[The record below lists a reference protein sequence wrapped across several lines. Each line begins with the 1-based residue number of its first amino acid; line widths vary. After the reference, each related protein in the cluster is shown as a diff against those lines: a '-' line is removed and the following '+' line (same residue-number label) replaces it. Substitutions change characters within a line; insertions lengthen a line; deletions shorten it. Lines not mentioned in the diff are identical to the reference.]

1 MSFHHGRL
9 AAVIISTSGKLAV
22 SFGGVV
28 SPGGWRGPRRGRRH
42 RVLVVTGVDIVKKSA
57 FIVISLLA
65 LTGSPVVAGTS
76 AQVEYGTV
84 QESRLLTQEAPR
96 QGTTRP
102 LRTIGAA
109 ALGAAVGSQFG
120 GGSGQTVATTVG
132 AVAGAEVSR
141 RRQGNQQSEQGRQ
154 TVELLIKTE
163 AGKLLN
169 VVQEQDPALTFAKG
183 DRVRILTTGV
193 DTRVDKSV

>member
-1 MSFHHGRL
+1 MKKIAFM
-9 AAVIISTSGKLAV
+9 
-22 SFGGVV
+22 
-28 SPGGWRGPRRGRRH
+28 
-42 RVLVVTGVDIVKKSA
+42 VT
-57 FIVISLLA
+57 SLLILMGTPA
-65 LTGSPVVAGTS
+65 LAGTS

-84 QESRLLTQEAPR
+84 QESHILTQEAAPQ
-96 QGTTRP
+96 QGGTRP

-132 AVAGAEVSR
+132 AVAGAEASR
-141 RRQGNQQSEQGRQ
+141 RRQGNQQSVQGKQ

-169 VVQEQDPALTFAKG
+169 VKQDQDPALTFNKG
-183 DRVRILTTGV
+183 DKVRILTTGT

>member
-1 MSFHHGRL
+1 MKKIASM
-9 AAVIISTSGKLAV
+9 
-22 SFGGVV
+22 
-28 SPGGWRGPRRGRRH
+28 
-42 RVLVVTGVDIVKKSA
+42 VT
-57 FIVISLLA
+57 SLLILMGTPA
-65 LTGSPVVAGTS
+65 LAGTS

-84 QESRLLTQEAPR
+84 QESHILTQEAAPQ
-96 QGTTRP
+96 QGGARP

-132 AVAGAEVSR
+132 AVAGAEASR
-141 RRQGNQQSEQGRQ
+141 RRQGNQQSVQGKQ
-154 TVELLIKTE
+154 MVELLIKTE

-169 VVQEQDPALTFAKG
+169 VKQDQDPALTFNKG
-183 DRVRILTTGV
+183 DKVRILTTGT

>member
-1 MSFHHGRL
+1 MKKIASM
-9 AAVIISTSGKLAV
+9 
-22 SFGGVV
+22 
-28 SPGGWRGPRRGRRH
+28 
-42 RVLVVTGVDIVKKSA
+42 VT
-57 FIVISLLA
+57 SLLILMGTPA
-65 LTGSPVVAGTS
+65 LAGTS

-84 QESRLLTQEAPR
+84 QESHILTQEAAPQ
-96 QGTTRP
+96 QGGARP

-132 AVAGAEVSR
+132 AVAGAEASR
-141 RRQGNQQSEQGRQ
+141 RRQGNQQSVQGKQ
-154 TVELLIKTE
+154 TVKLLIKTE

-169 VVQEQDPALTFAKG
+169 VKQDQDPALTFNKG
-183 DRVRILTTGV
+183 DKVRILTTGT

>member
-1 MSFHHGRL
+1 MG
-9 AAVIISTSGKLAV
+9 
-22 SFGGVV
+22 
-28 SPGGWRGPRRGRRH
+28 
-42 RVLVVTGVDIVKKSA
+42 
-57 FIVISLLA
+57 
-65 LTGSPVVAGTS
+65 
-76 AQVEYGTV
+76 
-84 QESRLLTQEAPR
+84 
-96 QGTTRP
+96 RP
-102 LRTIGAA
+102 LKSVFKKEHRDDITNRSANP
-109 ALGAAVGSQFG
+109 VFSE
-120 GGSGQTVATTVG
+120 VAEVFLSRRRFLQMG

-183 DRVRILTTGV
+183 DRVRILTTGA

>member
-1 MSFHHGRL
+1 NFAG
-9 AAVIISTSGKLAV
+9 I
-22 SFGGVV
+22 
-28 SPGGWRGPRRGRRH
+28 RR
-42 RVLVVTGVDIVKKSA
+42 
-57 FIVISLLA
+57 
-65 LTGSPVVAGTS
+65 
-76 AQVEYGTV
+76 
-84 QESRLLTQEAPR
+84 
-96 QGTTRP
+96 
-102 LRTIGAA
+102 
-109 ALGAAVGSQFG
+109 AAVGSQFG

-141 RRQGNQQSEQGRQ
+141 RRQGNQQSGQGRQ

-183 DRVRILTTGV
+183 DRVRILTTGA

>member
-1 MSFHHGRL
+1 MKKIASM
-9 AAVIISTSGKLAV
+9 
-22 SFGGVV
+22 
-28 SPGGWRGPRRGRRH
+28 
-42 RVLVVTGVDIVKKSA
+42 VT
-57 FIVISLLA
+57 SLLILMGTPA
-65 LTGSPVVAGTS
+65 LAGTS

-84 QESRLLTQEAPR
+84 QESHILTQEAAPQ
-96 QGTTRP
+96 QGGARP

-132 AVAGAEVSR
+132 AVAGGEASR
-141 RRQGNQQSEQGRQ
+141 RRQGNQQSVQGKQ

-169 VVQEQDPALTFAKG
+169 VKQDQDPALTFNKG
-183 DRVRILTTGV
+183 DKVRILTTGT

>member
-1 MSFHHGRL
+1 MKKIASM
-9 AAVIISTSGKLAV
+9 
-22 SFGGVV
+22 
-28 SPGGWRGPRRGRRH
+28 
-42 RVLVVTGVDIVKKSA
+42 VT
-57 FIVISLLA
+57 SLLILMGTPA
-65 LTGSPVVAGTS
+65 LAGTS

-84 QESRLLTQEAPR
+84 QESHILTQEAAPQ
-96 QGTTRP
+96 QGGARP

-132 AVAGAEVSR
+132 AVAGAEASR
-141 RRQGNQQSEQGRQ
+141 RRQGNQQSVQGKQ

-169 VVQEQDPALTFAKG
+169 VKQDQDPALTFAKG
-183 DRVRILTTGV
+183 DRVRILTTGA
-193 DTRVDKSV
+193 DTRVDKSL

>member
-1 MSFHHGRL
+1 MKKIASM
-9 AAVIISTSGKLAV
+9 
-22 SFGGVV
+22 
-28 SPGGWRGPRRGRRH
+28 
-42 RVLVVTGVDIVKKSA
+42 VT
-57 FIVISLLA
+57 SLLILMGTPA
-65 LTGSPVVAGTS
+65 LAGTS

-84 QESRLLTQEAPR
+84 QESHILTQEAAPQ
-96 QGTTRP
+96 QGGARP

-132 AVAGAEVSR
+132 AVAGAEASR
-141 RRQGNQQSEQGRQ
+141 RRQGNQQSVQGKQR
-154 TVELLIKTE
+154 VELLIKTE

-169 VVQEQDPALTFAKG
+169 VKQDQDPALTFNKG
-183 DRVRILTTGV
+183 DKVRILTTGT

>member
-1 MSFHHGRL
+1 MKKIASM
-9 AAVIISTSGKLAV
+9 
-22 SFGGVV
+22 
-28 SPGGWRGPRRGRRH
+28 
-42 RVLVVTGVDIVKKSA
+42 VT
-57 FIVISLLA
+57 SLLILMGTPA
-65 LTGSPVVAGTS
+65 LAGTS

-84 QESRLLTQEAPR
+84 QESHLLTQEAAPQ
-96 QGTTRP
+96 QGGARP

-132 AVAGAEVSR
+132 AVAGAEASR
-141 RRQGNQQSEQGRQ
+141 RRQGNQQSVQGKQ
-154 TVELLIKTE
+154 MVELLIKTE

-169 VVQEQDPALTFAKG
+169 VKQDPDPALTFNKG
-183 DRVRILTTGV
+183 DKVRILTTGT

>member
-1 MSFHHGRL
+1 MKKIASM
-9 AAVIISTSGKLAV
+9 
-22 SFGGVV
+22 
-28 SPGGWRGPRRGRRH
+28 
-42 RVLVVTGVDIVKKSA
+42 VT
-57 FIVISLLA
+57 SLLILMGTPA
-65 LTGSPVVAGTS
+65 LAGTS

-84 QESRLLTQEAPR
+84 QESHILTQEAAPQ
-96 QGTTRP
+96 QGGARP

-132 AVAGAEVSR
+132 AVAGVEASR
-141 RRQGNQQSEQGRQ
+141 RRQGNQQSVQGKQ

-169 VVQEQDPALTFAKG
+169 VKQDQDPALTFNKG
-183 DRVRILTTGV
+183 DKVRILTTGT

>member
-1 MSFHHGRL
+1 MKKIASM
-9 AAVIISTSGKLAV
+9 
-22 SFGGVV
+22 
-28 SPGGWRGPRRGRRH
+28 
-42 RVLVVTGVDIVKKSA
+42 VT
-57 FIVISLLA
+57 SLLILMGTPA
-65 LTGSPVVAGTS
+65 LAGTS
-76 AQVEYGTV
+76 VQVEYGTV
-84 QESRLLTQEAPR
+84 QESHILTQEAAPQ
-96 QGTTRP
+96 QGGARP

-132 AVAGAEVSR
+132 AVAGAEASR
-141 RRQGNQQSEQGRQ
+141 RRQGNQQSVQGKQ

-169 VVQEQDPALTFAKG
+169 VKQDQDPALTFNKG
-183 DRVRILTTGV
+183 DKVRILTTGT